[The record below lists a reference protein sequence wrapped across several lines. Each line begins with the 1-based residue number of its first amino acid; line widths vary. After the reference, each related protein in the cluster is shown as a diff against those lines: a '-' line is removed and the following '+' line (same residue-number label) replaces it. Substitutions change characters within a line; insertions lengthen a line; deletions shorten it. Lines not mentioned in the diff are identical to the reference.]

1 MRGLIALLGVAACAL
16 HHATDRPA
24 APDESPPGAVVPVA
38 EPALLLARAVASRT
52 EPLLVLAP
60 PAVTSQGR
68 CAIELAARPASET
81 DRVRQAFE
89 ARNGAGWDLSFDE
102 LTGTIR
108 SARHRTGSSRR
119 SWDPNDRSHDG
130 ADQRATVD
138 FVAKNYELFG
148 YDADDLTA
156 MKLGAFGT
164 RLLTGKRPQPGY
176 EAFSE
181 VTRESAVDVWF
192 DENGSIMEA
201 IFRNRALPPFKLCEG
216 PQLAATDPKLFAK
229 VLPHALSFSNYAGQ
243 IVHSPPITMAN
254 VGAPAL
260 SIYVEWK
267 RDPARVVL
275 HLVYAIAVRDP
286 EPWTFFVDPDTG
298 DLLYVREDFIS

>member
-1 MRGLIALLGVAACAL
+1 M
-16 HHATDRPA
+16 P
-24 APDESPPGAVVPVA
+24 S
-38 EPALLLARAVASRT
+38 LARAVTSRT

-60 PAVTSQGR
+60 PAVTSRGR
-68 CAIELAARPASET
+68 CAIELAARPTSEA

-89 ARNGAGWDLSFDE
+89 ARNGTGWNLSFDDF
-102 LTGTIR
+102 TATIR
-108 SARHRTGSSRR
+108 SARHQTGTSSR

-148 YDADDLTA
+148 YDADDLAA
-156 MKLGAFGT
+156 MKLGDFGT

-176 EAFSE
+176 EEISE
-181 VTRESAVDVWF
+181 VTREFAVDIWF
-192 DENGSIMEA
+192 DTDNAIMEA
-201 IFRNRALPPFKLCEG
+201 VFRNRALPPFKLCEG
-216 PQLAATDPKLFAK
+216 ARLAATDPKLFAN

-267 RDPARVVL
+267 RDPVRVVL
-275 HLVYAIAVRDP
+275 YLVYAIAVRAP
-286 EPWTFFVDPDTG
+286 EPWTFFVDPDTS
-298 DLLYVREDFIS
+298 DLLYVRQDFRT